1 MNDIYESCRKEA
13 REKEQEEIKKWLGEC
28 KTIITKGCDDFHCCF
43 VETVLFV
50 ENGVQVICL
59 SCGVRT
65 STKTDRIYQKGVS
78 QERTAT
84 SSVDKVIEEWNRRV
98 DTNVCFSNILD
109 R

>member
-1 MNDIYESCRKEA
+1 MESINSVLKSCPFCGGKA
-13 REKEQEEIKKWLGEC
+13 
-28 KTIITKGCDDFHCCF
+28 
-43 VETVLFV
+43 VLFV

-65 STKTDRIYQKGVS
+65 SSTTDKIYQKGIS

-98 DTNVCFSNILD
+98 
-109 R
+109 

>member
-1 MNDIYESCRKEA
+1 MESINSVLKPCPFCGGEA
-13 REKEQEEIKKWLGEC
+13 
-28 KTIITKGCDDFHCCF
+28 
-43 VETVLFV
+43 VLFV
-50 ENGVQVICL
+50 ENGVQVMCV

-65 STKTDRIYQKGVS
+65 SSAADKIYQKGVS

-84 SSVDKVIEEWNRRV
+84 SSVDKVIEEWTRRV

>member
-1 MNDIYESCRKEA
+1 MESINSVLKPCPFCGGEA
-13 REKEQEEIKKWLGEC
+13 
-28 KTIITKGCDDFHCCF
+28 
-43 VETVLFV
+43 VLFV

-65 STKTDRIYQKGVS
+65 SPTADKIYQKGVS
-78 QERTAT
+78 QEKIAT

-98 DTNVCFSNILD
+98 DTNVCFFNILD